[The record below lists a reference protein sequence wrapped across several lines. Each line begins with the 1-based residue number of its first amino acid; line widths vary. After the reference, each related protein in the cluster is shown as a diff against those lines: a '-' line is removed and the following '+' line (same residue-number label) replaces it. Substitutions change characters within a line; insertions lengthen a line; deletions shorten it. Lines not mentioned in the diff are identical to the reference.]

1 MVPGTLAEVLG
12 IQSDYLNDP
21 PTYDRTT
28 LKTRS
33 TSLCIN
39 FRSAKLRLI
48 NSCCYSMTLCRHR
61 EFVASPH
68 QASIDSN
75 STSLQ
80 SCKVSLIVI
89 VCSCTSSFERRVPGW
104 RYIWSTTR
112 KTEQIFAEV
121 KRLHQSFRRLA
132 RLSLRHMFRPSPES
146 ITPPN

>member
-1 MVPGTLAEVLG
+1 VLG

-89 VCSCTSSFERRVPGW
+89 SGSVIDSSIIVRMYNATRAYRIPKNTLKEPDYGIRTTGCLAVSQYSRYCTSF
-104 RYIWSTTR
+104 I
-112 KTEQIFAEV
+112 TE
-121 KRLHQSFRRLA
+121 H
-132 RLSLRHMFRPSPES
+132 
-146 ITPPN
+146 